1 MLVTETPDPMESL
14 ENIGNPQKKPFEP
27 VFIAFQQLLVL
38 ILGTYILL
46 PLIATS
52 IVLTVLISKE
62 LPSDFPY
69 LDGETRAE
77 IYKQTAEKFQ
87 KEIQTDTKQ
96 IYHRYVDVM
105 VKEKPWLLIVD
116 RLIWALCFILPAYFI
131 LVRFFKAEY
140 ANLSDPFDFKTMFTG
155 AGLGALVFLFVI
167 VFGFF
172 LTKVFG
178 KQTPN
183 EFQEALFKEMKGNRA
198 LLLWSLYSVG
208 LITGIVEEVFF
219 RGFCLKQF
227 QARGLE
233 MPGLLF
239 TSVVFGLVH
248 YSGQTS
254 VSVPILLSF
263 VGMFFG
269 LFYLRTGNI
278 WYSISAHVSYNSI
291 MLLIAYIKGGEI
303 Q

>member
-14 ENIGNPQKKPFEP
+14 ETTGNPKNKPFEP

-38 ILGTYILL
+38 ILGTYVLL

-69 LDGETRAE
+69 LDAETRAE
-77 IYKQTAEKFQ
+77 IYKETTEKFQ

-96 IYHRYVDVM
+96 IYQRYIEVM

-140 ANLSDPFDFKTMFTG
+140 SNLSDPFTLKTMFTG

-172 LTKVFG
+172 LTKIFG
-178 KQTPN
+178 KQSPN
-183 EFQEALFKEMKGNRA
+183 EFQEVLFREMKGNRS

-208 LITGIVEEVFF
+208 LITGIVEEIFF

-248 YSGQTS
+248 YSGQSS

-291 MLLIAYIKGGEI
+291 MLLIAFFKGGDI

>member
-46 PLIATS
+46 PLVATS
-52 IVLTVLISKE
+52 IVVNVLVIKD
-62 LPSDFPY
+62 LPIDFPY
-69 LDGETRAE
+69 LDWETRVE
-77 IYKQTAEKFQ
+77 IYKQNIEKLQ
-87 KEIQTDTKQ
+87 KESQSDSKQ
-96 IYHRYVDVM
+96 ISHRYVEVM

>member
-14 ENIGNPQKKPFEP
+14 ENIGNSQKRPFEP
-27 VFIAFQQLLVL
+27 IIIAFQQLLVL
-38 ILGTYILL
+38 ILGTYVFL

-52 IVLTVLISKE
+52 IVITVLVSKE
-62 LPSDFPY
+62 LPEDFPY
-69 LDGETRAE
+69 LDGNTRAE
-77 IYKQTAEKFQ
+77 IYKEKIEKLQ
-87 KEIQTDTKQ
+87 KEIQTNTKQ
-96 IYHRYVDVM
+96 IHQSYIEVM

-140 ANLSDPFDFKTMFTG
+140 TNLSDPFNLRTMFTG

-167 VFGFF
+167 LFGFF
-172 LTKVFG
+172 LTKIFG

-183 EFQEALFKEMKGNRA
+183 EFQEALFKEMQGNRS
-198 LLLWSLYSVG
+198 LLLWSIYSVG

-219 RGFCLKQF
+219 RGFCLRQF
-227 QARGLE
+227 QGRGLE
-233 MPGLLF
+233 IPGLLF

-248 YSGQTS
+248 YSEQTS

-269 LFYLRTGNI
+269 LFYLKTGNI

-303 Q
+303 